1 MPATIGIIYPPPEVR
16 SIVDK
21 TATFVAR
28 NGPEFEEKIRQNEI
42 QNPKFNFLNQ
52 NDPYHAYYQHK
63 VKEIAEGKGPEMPP
77 PISSSIHPPQAQPN
91 ANQTLPNLQKL
102 SLTTKDTQS
111 KIIEQMI
118 ILKDPPPEF
127 QYIIDAP
134 SIMPLD
140 IDVIKLTAQFIARN
154 GRPFLT
160 SLMSKE
166 QRNPMFDF
174 LKPQHSHFSYF
185 NRLVDQ
191 YTKILLPPRDL
202 VDKMR
207 KEVGNPFGILKDV
220 AYRVEWDR
228 VQQREKAK
236 EEEQAERER
245 VAYAQVD
252 WHDFVVVETVD
263 YQPNEMG
270 NFPPP
275 TTPQDVGARII
286 AQERI
291 EAGGAEGSM
300 VDITGRFLIDRII
313 DDESRVELSSLSKQ
327 NIIDE
332 VSLAPPVTSD
342 KNIDQVAMDEDS
354 DDEKQKPAD
363 QAKKQAIPRDLPLP
377 PNPDNVIIRS
387 GYDPKANKQQT
398 ASKQAESYFKS
409 PLTGE
414 LISASKMSEHMRISM
429 LDPRWIE
436 QRQKEKEEKEKHEEV
451 LASDLSIE
459 KNLKRMAEFRSDMFG
474 SGAEEVLIGRKVG
487 EEERR
492 SEEAAVWD
500 GHSNSMDKTSKRAMT
515 GITLEEQ
522 IKAIHQSQGL
532 VEDESLMVKIGPTIP
547 RPVSS
552 MPAMSTHSVLIKPA
566 QPPQPVQQGGFKMAP
581 PPPQQPVKPVV
592 PVMPVAPEP
601 AEEPAAKRLK
611 TAEELLIPEADYL
624 SMHANNATVKFY
636 VQVPS
641 VPEKPEWSLNGQM
654 ISLVLPLT
662 EQVNSILIVFKFLG
676 FSCKFFCF
684 V

>member
-1 MPATIGIIYPPPEVR
+1 
-16 SIVDK
+16 
-21 TATFVAR
+21 
-28 NGPEFEEKIRQNEI
+28 
-42 QNPKFNFLNQ
+42 
-52 NDPYHAYYQHK
+52 
-63 VKEIAEGKGPEMPP
+63 
-77 PISSSIHPPQAQPN
+77 
-91 ANQTLPNLQKL
+91 
-102 SLTTKDTQS
+102 
-111 KIIEQMI
+111 
-118 ILKDPPPEF
+118 
-127 QYIIDAP
+127 
-134 SIMPLD
+134 
-140 IDVIKLTAQFIARN
+140 
-154 GRPFLT
+154 
-160 SLMSKE
+160 
-166 QRNPMFDF
+166 
-174 LKPQHSHFSYF
+174 
-185 NRLVDQ
+185 
-191 YTKILLPPRDL
+191 
-202 VDKMR
+202 MR

-332 VSLAPPVTSD
+332 VSLAPPVNSD